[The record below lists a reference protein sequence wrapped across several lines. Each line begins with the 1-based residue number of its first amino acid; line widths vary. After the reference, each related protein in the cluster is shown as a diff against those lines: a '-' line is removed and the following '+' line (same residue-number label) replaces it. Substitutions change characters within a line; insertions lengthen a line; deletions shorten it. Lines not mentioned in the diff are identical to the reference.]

1 MRLRSLTLSIVA
13 LLASAPAGLMLGAGA
28 AEGPMKQSF
37 GKTTD
42 GHAVDRYTLKNANGM
57 EADIITRGAVVT
69 RLLVPGRSG
78 ASADV
83 VLGFDTLEGYLKE
96 NPYFGAIVGRYGN
109 RIANGRFTLNGKTY
123 TLATNNG
130 SNALHGGLK
139 GFDKQLWTARPV
151 SSPDG
156 QAIELTYV
164 SKDGEEGYPGTLTAK
179 VIYTLTTANALRI
192 QYDITTDQ
200 DTVANVT
207 NHSYFNLAGQGTGDI
222 LSHEIMINADR
233 FTPVDSTLIPTGELR
248 AVAGGPFDFRKPMT
262 IGSRITANEEQ
273 IKFGKGYDH
282 NYVLNGEAGTLR
294 QAVRVTEKTSG
305 RVMDVYTTEPGVQ
318 FYTGNFLDGSLKG
331 KGGKVYAF
339 RNGFCLET
347 QHFPNSPNTPSFPS
361 TVIKAGEHYKSQT
374 EYRFSA
380 S

>member
-1 MRLRSLTLSIVA
+1 MRLHSLTLAA
-13 LLASAPAGLMLGAGA
+13 LLAAAPAGLMLSAGA

-42 GHAVDRYTLKNANGM
+42 GQPVDRYTLKNAHGM

-69 RLLVPGRSG
+69 RLMVPDRSG
-78 ASADV
+78 TPGDV

-109 RIANGRFTLNGKTY
+109 RIAKGRFTLNGKTY

-130 SNALHGGLK
+130 PNSLHGGLK
-139 GFDKQLWTARPV
+139 GFDKQLWTARPTT
-151 SSPDG
+151 SADG
-156 QAIELTYV
+156 QALELTYV
-164 SKDGEEGYPGTLTAK
+164 SRDGEEGYPGTLTAK
-179 VIYTLTTANALRI
+179 VTYTLTNDNALRI
-192 QYDITTDQ
+192 QYDITTDK

-207 NHSYFNLAGQGTGDI
+207 NHSYFNLAGQGAGDI
-222 LSHEIMINADR
+222 LGHEITLNADR
-233 FTPVDSTLIPTGELR
+233 FTPVDETLIPTGELKP
-248 AVAGGPFDFRKPMT
+248 VAGTPFDFRKPMP
-262 IGSRITANEEQ
+262 IGSRINADDAQ

-282 NYVLNGEAGTLR
+282 NFVLNGEAGKLR
-294 QAVRVTEKTSG
+294 QSVRVTEKTSG
-305 RVMDVYTTEPGVQ
+305 RVMEVYTTEPGVQ
-318 FYTGNFLDGSLKG
+318 FYTGNFLDGSIKG

-347 QHFPNSPNTPSFPS
+347 QHFPNSPNTPSFPT
-361 TVIKAGEHYKSQT
+361 TVIKAGEHYTSQT
-374 EYRFSA
+374 EYRFSK